1 MNYENLIIL
10 GYKRSGTS
18 LLRVILNSHPD
29 IAIGPE
35 IKFMQRVVKKYPQT
49 FEEFK
54 KVAEQATNDFEYSED
69 SLLKI
74 FNSSSTADELMKNWC
89 IEYKNKSGK
98 KIWGDKTPQN
108 FKYLKLLSKK
118 FPDSLYIHIVR
129 HPFDVIKSSMKRGQY
144 NGIQTILA
152 WFVSN
157 MNVRFV
163 KNKNYIFFRY
173 EDFVK
178 NPNKYIDQILG
189 ELGAAK
195 VDLLS
200 VYQYKD
206 HGRIAEGDSWNKP
219 LFNESNSNQKQVLSF
234 KDKTLVRLICFP
246 YLKKYGYKL

>member
-1 MNYENLIIL
+1 MNYESVIIL

-35 IKFMQRVVKKYPQT
+35 VKFMQKAVKRYPKT

-54 KVAEQATNDFEYSED
+54 KLSQQSAADFKYD
-69 SLLKI
+69 DDTLLKI
-74 FNSSSTADELMKNWC
+74 YNSSSGPGELMKNWC
-89 IEYKNKSGK
+89 MAYKNITGK

-108 FKYLKLLSKK
+108 FKYLKMLSKK
-118 FPDSLYIHIVR
+118 FPNSLYIHIVR

-144 NGIQTILA
+144 NGVQTILA

-163 KNKNYIFFRY
+163 KKKNYYFFRY

-178 NPNKYIDQILG
+178 DTSKYIDHILE
-189 ELGAAK
+189 ELGVEK
-195 VDLLS
+195 IDLLS
-200 VYQYKD
+200 IYQDKD

-219 LFNESNSNQKQVLSF
+219 IFNDNRSNKNQKLSF
-234 KDKTLVRLICFP
+234 KDKFLVKLICFP
-246 YLKKYGYKL
+246 YLKKYGYKS